1 MPLAEPTSFAASP
14 RLVIALGWLKSVGYS
29 AVAILLLMSIWE
41 GALIV
46 FDVPL
51 WLAPKPSDFM
61 ARFFADLPLLFQH
74 AVATSTTLILG
85 FLLGVAIAV
94 PLALAIVSIPALQR
108 GLFPVIVFLNI
119 MPKTVVGPVLI
130 VWFGIGPLVA
140 VLIVFL
146 MCFFPVLVDSMSGFR
161 AVDPRLYQITRSMG
175 ARRWQTFFHLRL
187 PASMAHIYAGMRIGI
202 VKAVEGVIIAEFI
215 ASSEGLGFLI
225 MQASGFMDMTLMF
238 SGLIAAALMALL
250 FNGMLSLGEAILMPW
265 AWRPA

>member
-1 MPLAEPTSFAASP
+1 MSLAEPTSFAASP

-29 AVAILLLMSIWE
+29 AVAILLLMTIWE
-41 GALIV
+41 GALIF

-119 MPKTVVGPVLI
+119 MPKTVVG
-130 VWFGIGPLVA
+130 
-140 VLIVFL
+140 
-146 MCFFPVLVDSMSGFR
+146 
-161 AVDPRLYQITRSMG
+161 RS
-175 ARRWQTFFHLRL
+175 
-187 PASMAHIYAGMRIGI
+187 
-202 VKAVEGVIIAEFI
+202 
-215 ASSEGLGFLI
+215 
-225 MQASGFMDMTLMF
+225 
-238 SGLIAAALMALL
+238 
-250 FNGMLSLGEAILMPW
+250 
-265 AWRPA
+265 